1 MQNFLDKIIQG
12 FFSMKSMALAMF
24 VFLISIGLATFI
36 EAEHDIQA
44 AKILIY
50 NALWFEILLIY
61 LSINL
66 ISNIFKYKMIQLRKI
81 SLLMFHIS
89 FLVIILGAGVTRYFG
104 FEGLM
109 IIREGAKS
117 DFIYSSDPYLSIRII
132 DVSKEQQFKYEK
144 KLYASEFCNNDF
156 SVPIDFLNRKIKFK
170 YVDFK
175 SNMVDS
181 LIVNDSIEKSSIE
194 LITEGKKSNILSHNE
209 FLYVGKIPISFEKKN
224 KIPGGIEIKEQNGEI
239 FIKSNYNITF
249 NPPMFTLKNIL
260 PEKTVDSIMKGLTNM
275 PDSLT
280 FKIPLNKWTEFK
292 SGTRYVIDNAGQFVY
307 KQRIEHAQKMQVK
320 SSEKDAGLDVLKLE
334 ITDHKNSV
342 KKISLMGGMGALSR
356 PIMFHQN
363 GLDYE
368 VSYGSKP
375 ITLPFSI
382 QCIDFILDKYPGSES
397 PSSFESKLK
406 IIDSSD
412 NYFKESNVFMNHVL
426 DYKGYRF
433 FQSAYDLDNP
443 ETPENEEGTRLSV
456 NYDWWGTNITYLG
469 YFLLIIGMILS
480 VFSKNGRFKELNK
493 QLNKLNKQ
501 KKNISAILILFTF
514 LCFNNTTFCQS
525 KKKTNYDTLIVSK
538 EYSEEV
544 ASLLIQNYAGRIV
557 PFQTLCNQ
565 LLRKIHR
572 NDRFEQYNSV
582 QTILSMHMYPRSWF
596 ETKLIPVPKAVR
608 DLKGTD
614 KLASCKDLMDSTNGL
629 FIWVNDYKVAHQ
641 KMEKERNEFDKKI
654 IKLAERYEVLQEIFI
669 WHYMKI
675 IPLKKS
681 NNNEWVLPFS
691 KALENDSIGS
701 KMALRFFTTV
711 NQSIKSKDYIEST
724 FILNK
729 IKDYQRKN
737 SKSDIV
743 PSISMVNA
751 EIFYNKL
758 NIFKKTYQYYL
769 LFGFS
774 LLVIFF
780 INIFRVKKSKIIE
793 WIKKIF
799 TALLILTFIFH
810 GLGIGLRW
818 YISGHA
824 PWSNGYE
831 AVVFIAWITMI
842 SGFIF
847 SFRNSVVIAGT
858 AILASLMIFVTEMNL
873 LDPEI
878 TPLVPVLKSYWLMI
892 HVAVITSSYG
902 FLGLAFILG
911 LINLILYIFRNP
923 KNGNRI
929 SNHIS
934 ELTRVN
940 ELTMTIGVFM
950 LTIGTFL
957 GGIWAN
963 ESWGRYWGWDPKE
976 TWALVSVLV
985 YAVILH
991 LRFIP
996 SLKSEFVFNTVSFWG
1011 YSAILFT
1018 FFGVNFVLV
1027 GLHSYAQPG
1036 DGIAEI
1042 PQWIYY
1048 TIASFILINVLA
1060 SVRNKKYLQH
1070 K

>member
-1 MQNFLDKIIQG
+1 MNKLLDKIIQG
-12 FFSMKSMALAMF
+12 FFSMRSMAIAMF
-24 VFLISIGLATFI
+24 VFLTSIGLSTFI

-44 AKILIY
+44 SKILIY
-50 NALWFEILLIY
+50 NALWFEILLVY

-66 ISNIFKYKMIQLRKI
+66 ISNIFKYRMIQLKKI
-81 SLLMFHIS
+81 ALLMFHIS

-109 IIREGAKS
+109 LIKEGAKS

-144 KLYASEFCNNDF
+144 KLYASEFCNNNF
-156 SVPIDFLNRKIKFK
+156 SIPVDFLDRNIKFE

-181 LIVNDSIEKSSIE
+181 LIVNDSIKKSSIE
-194 LITEGKKSNILSHNE
+194 LITEGKKSNILSHND
-209 FLYVGKIPISFEKKN
+209 FIYVGEIPISFEKKD
-224 KIPGGIEIKEQNGEI
+224 KIPGGIEIKEEKGKI
-239 FIKSNYNITF
+239 LIKSNYNISY

-260 PEKTVDSIMKGLTNM
+260 PEKTVDSIMKGLINM

-280 FKIPLNKWTEFK
+280 FKIPLNKWSPFNT
-292 SGTRYVIDNAGQFVY
+292 GTRYVINNAGQFVY
-307 KQRIEHAQKMQVK
+307 NQKIEHAQKMQVK
-320 SSEKDAGLDVLKLE
+320 SVKKDMGLDVLKLK

-342 KKISLMGGMGALSR
+342 KNISLMGGMSALSR
-356 PIMFHQN
+356 PILFHQN

-406 IIDSSD
+406 IIDSTN
-412 NYFKESNVFMNHVL
+412 NYYKESNVFMNHVL

-433 FQSAYDLDNP
+433 FQSAYDLDDP

-480 VFSKNGRFKELNK
+480 IFNKNGRFKELNK

-501 KKNISAILILFTF
+501 KKNITALLIFFSCLS
-514 LCFNNTTFCQS
+514 FNNFSFTQEKQKS
-525 KKKTNYDTLIVSK
+525 NYDTLIVSK

-544 ASLLIQNYAGRIV
+544 ASLLIQNFAGRIV

-572 NDRFEQYNSV
+572 SDQFNQYNSV

-608 DLKGTD
+608 DIKKTD
-614 KLASCKDLMDSTNGL
+614 KAASCKDLMNDSTGL
-629 FIWVNDYKVAHQ
+629 FIWLDDYKAAHQ

-669 WHYMKI
+669 WNYMKI

-681 NNNEWVLPFS
+681 KNNEWVLPVS

-701 KMALRFFTTV
+701 KIALRFFTNV
-711 NQSIKSKDYIEST
+711 NQSIKSKDYIEAT
-724 FILNK
+724 FLLNK
-729 IKDYQRKN
+729 LKNYQRKN
-737 SKSDIV
+737 SKSDII
-743 PSISMVNA
+743 PSKSMVNA

-758 NIFKKTYQYYL
+758 NVFKKTYQYYL

-774 LLVIFF
+774 LLIIFF
-780 INIFRVKKSKIIE
+780 INIFRVKKNKIIE

-818 YISGHA
+818 FISGHA

-911 LINLILYIFRNP
+911 LINLILYIFRNSQ
-923 KNGNRI
+923 NGNRI

-996 SLKSEFVFNTVSFWG
+996 SMKSEFVFNTVSFWG

-1060 SVRNKKYLQH
+1060 SVRNKKYLQQ